1 MENFS
6 TNLSTNDYKKNPIV
20 FLDIA
25 IDNEKIGRII
35 IELFKDVTPR
45 TAENFRQLCTGEK
58 GIGING
64 KKLCYKGSIFHKIV
78 PQFMI
83 QGGDI
88 INFDGTGGESIY
100 GPHFEDENFKIQH
113 STKGLLSTVNKGK
126 PHTNNSQFIITTE
139 ISGHL
144 DNTNVVFGKVLRGM
158 GIVQELS
165 EGPIVK
171 DKPLQVSKIIDCGE
185 IKQGEN
191 WGIEE
196 NDGTLDIFPP
206 FPEDWD
212 YVLKT
217 DPLNVDHNYV
227 KDTIEKIK
235 NSGNNYYGKKNYT
248 KAERKYKKALG
259 YYNWLMQNNTPE
271 DLQLILSNIRISIM
285 LNQAVTK
292 LKLLK
297 YREALDLCNTVLSVD
312 KTNNKALFRRSQA
325 YIGLNDYETGLAD
338 LKQLQSFDPDNAEI
352 SREIDKINKS
362 ISLYLNHEKKTFK
375 RMFR

>member
-1 MENFS
+1 MENILTDSS
-6 TNLSTNDYKKNPIV
+6 TTDSQQNPIV

-35 IELFKDVTPR
+35 IELFKHITPR
-45 TAENFRQLCTGEK
+45 TAENFRALCTGEK

-64 KKLCYKGSIFHKIV
+64 KKLCYKGSVFHKIV

-100 GPHFEDENFKIQH
+100 GAHFEDENFKVQH
-113 STKGLLSTVNKGK
+113 SEKGLLSTVNEGK

-139 ISGHL
+139 TSGHL
-144 DNTNVVFGKVLRGM
+144 NNTNVVFGKILRGM
-158 GIVQELS
+158 GIVQEIS

-171 DKPLQVSKIIDCGE
+171 DKPLQISKIIDCGE
-185 IKQGEN
+185 IKGEN

-196 NDGTLDIFPP
+196 NDGTVDVFPP

-212 YVLKT
+212 YASKI
-217 DPLNVDHNYV
+217 DASNIDYNYV
-227 KDTIEKIK
+227 HDVINKIK
-235 NSGNNYYGKKNYT
+235 TSGNHYYGKKNYT
-248 KAERKYKKALG
+248 TAERKYKKALG
-259 YYNWLMQNNTPE
+259 YYNWLTKNNIPE
-271 DLQLILSNIRISIM
+271 ELKLILSSIRISIM
-285 LNQAVTK
+285 LNQSATK

-297 YREALDLCNTVLSVD
+297 YREALDLCNFVLSED
-312 KTNNKALFRRSQA
+312 KTNTKALFRRSQA

-338 LKQLQSFDPDNAEI
+338 LKQLQCIDPDNPEI
-352 SREIDKINKS
+352 SREIDKVNKS
-362 ISLYLNHEKKTFK
+362 ITSYLNHEKQTFK